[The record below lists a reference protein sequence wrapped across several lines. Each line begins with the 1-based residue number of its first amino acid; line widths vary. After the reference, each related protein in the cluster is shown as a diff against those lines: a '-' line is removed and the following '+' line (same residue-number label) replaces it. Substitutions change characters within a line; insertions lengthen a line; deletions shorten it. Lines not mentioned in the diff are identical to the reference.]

1 MPPANSREL
10 NMKKIAAGVGIVAL
24 AVVAQFALADDTT
37 RTTTQSGSSM
47 TITGDACAGWTKG
60 GGASVGKPNNGR
72 AESTSSSSMDAST
85 QAACA
90 AAASGSSGTSSSSS
104 SSAQGVVKTKTK
116 SNQSND

>member
-1 MPPANSREL
+1 MPPANSWEL
-10 NMKKIAAGVGIVAL
+10 NMKKIAAGVGVVAL
-24 AVVAQFALADDTT
+24 VVVAQIALADDTA

-47 TITGDACAGWTKG
+47 TITGDPCAGWTKG

-72 AESTSSSSMDAST
+72 AGASASASMDAST
-85 QAACA
+85 EAACA
-90 AAASGSSGTSSSSS
+90 AAASGGGASSSSS